1 MFFDLG
7 CKTAVFREGVPG
19 KELREKVTRKG
30 PFTMLGVGDIRTQ
43 ANDQWLCVLDTADGG
58 EQFVESLS
66 VNKVTTDF
74 PLINSFCHGG
84 RRSLYN
90 MGVGGVNLTRTF

>member
-74 PLINSFCHGG
+74 PLIK
-84 RRSLYN
+84 
-90 MGVGGVNLTRTF
+90 VNEAVEDVRKDNTNKALKCLSI

>member
-1 MFFDLG
+1 
-7 CKTAVFREGVPG
+7 
-19 KELREKVTRKG
+19 
-30 PFTMLGVGDIRTQ
+30 MLGVGDIRTQ

-74 PLINSFCHGG
+74 PLIKVNEAVEDVRKDNANNKIPSTAGG
-84 RRSLYN
+84 TTDLLLDMTYAKIHP
-90 MGVGGVNLTRTF
+90 VLPD